1 METEKSR
8 IFFSYARADEE
19 FALKLAKSLRSAG
32 ANLWID
38 QLDIPVGSRWDRAV
52 MQALKTAES
61 VLVILS
67 PAAVDSDNVMDE
79 VSFALEQKKPVMPV
93 LYKNCEVPLGLRRVQ
108 YIDFTVDF
116 NLALRRLLHAFSIEP
131 PSREPQPVEP
141 ISGEPREIR
150 PPMKTSVSIP
160 DQADLELESS
170 PAGEEVETVA
180 VGRKAFT
187 NGIGMKF
194 VLIPAG
200 TFMMGSPG
208 AEVGREGDEVP
219 HKVTI
224 TRAFYLQTT
233 PVTQGQWER
242 VTGNNPSRFKDAGD
256 KCPVEKICW
265 DEAQQFIEK
274 LNKMEGT
281 DKYRFPTEA
290 EWEYACRAGGAE
302 RFCFGDEEG
311 KLGEYA
317 WYRGNSGKRT
327 HPVGNKKANA
337 WGLYDMHGNVWEW
350 CQDCYGDYPAGPVT
364 DPKGSPSCEFRVSR
378 GGSWFDNASD
388 IRSAHRGW
396 GWPSNRVN
404 NLGFR
409 LAWDL

>member
-1 METEKSR
+1 METETSR

-19 FALKLAKSLRSAG
+19 FALKLAQSLRSAG

-38 QLDIPVGSRWDRAV
+38 QLDIPLGERWDRAV
-52 MQALKTAES
+52 MQALRTAES

-79 VSFALEQKKPVMPV
+79 VSFALEQRKLVVPV
-93 LYKNCEVPLGLRRVQ
+93 LYKNCELPLRLRRVQ
-108 YIDFTVDF
+108 NIDFTEDF
-116 NLALRRLLHAFSIEP
+116 NPALRRLLQAFSMELP
-131 PSREPQPVEP
+131 AGGPQPVEFIP
-141 ISGEPREIR
+141 AESGGVR
-150 PPMKTSVSIP
+150 PPVKSPVPLP
-160 DQADLELESS
+160 DQPGLELESS
-170 PAGEEVETVA
+170 TAAEDVETVTA
-180 VGRKAFT
+180 AGKAFT
-187 NGIGMKF
+187 NSIGMKF

-208 AEVGREGDEVP
+208 ADVGREDDEVQ
-219 HKVTI
+219 HEVTI

-233 PVTQGQWER
+233 PVTQGQWAR
-242 VTGNNPSRFKDAGD
+242 VMGNNPSRFKDDGD
-256 KCPVEKICW
+256 KCPVEKIRW
-265 DEAQQFIEK
+265 DEAQKFIEK
-274 LNKMEGT
+274 LNEMEGT
-281 DKYRFPTEA
+281 DKYRLPTEA

-302 RFCFGDEEG
+302 RFCFGDDEG

>member
-1 METEKSR
+1 METETSR

-19 FALKLAKSLRSAG
+19 FALKLAQSLRSAG

-38 QLDIPVGSRWDRAV
+38 QLDIPLGERWDRAV
-52 MQALKTAES
+52 MQALRTAES

-79 VSFALEQKKPVMPV
+79 VSFALEQRKLVVPV
-93 LYKNCEVPLGLRRVQ
+93 LYKNCELPLRLRRVQ
-108 YIDFTVDF
+108 NIDFTADF
-116 NLALRRLLHAFSIEP
+116 NPALRRLLQAFSMELP
-131 PSREPQPVEP
+131 AGGPQPVEFIP
-141 ISGEPREIR
+141 AESGGVR
-150 PPMKTSVSIP
+150 PPVKSPVPLP
-160 DQADLELESS
+160 DQPGLELESS
-170 PAGEEVETVA
+170 TAAEDVETVTA
-180 VGRKAFT
+180 AGKAFT
-187 NGIGMKF
+187 NSIGMKF

-208 AEVGREGDEVP
+208 ADVGREDDEVQ
-219 HKVTI
+219 HEVTI

-233 PVTQGQWER
+233 PVTQGQWAR
-242 VTGNNPSRFKDAGD
+242 VMGNNPSRFKDDGD
-256 KCPVEKICW
+256 KCPVEKIRW
-265 DEAQQFIEK
+265 DEAQTFIEK
-274 LNKMEGT
+274 LNEMEGT
-281 DKYRFPTEA
+281 DKYRLPTEA
-290 EWEYACRAGGAE
+290 EWEYACRAGSAE
-302 RFCFGDEEG
+302 RFCSGDDEG

>member
-1 METEKSR
+1 METEKSG

-38 QLDIPVGSRWDRAV
+38 QLDIPVGARWDRAV
-52 MQALKTAES
+52 TQALKIAKS

-67 PAAVDSDNVMDE
+67 PAAVESDNVMDE
-79 VSFALEQKKPVMPV
+79 VSFALDQKKLVVPV
-93 LYKNCEVPLGLRRVQ
+93 LYKNCEVPLRLRRVQ

-116 NLALRRLLHAFSIEP
+116 DLALTRLLHAFSIELP
-131 PSREPQPVEP
+131 PGEPQPVEP
-141 ISGEPREIR
+141 IPAEPRGIR
-150 PPMKTSVSIP
+150 PPMKSPVPIP
-160 DQADLELESS
+160 DQPGLQPEPK
-170 PAGEEVETVA
+170 PAGEDVETVA
-180 VGRKAFT
+180 VARKDFT

-208 AEVGREGDEVP
+208 AEVGHEDDEVQ
-219 HKVTI
+219 HKVII

-242 VTGNNPSRFKDAGD
+242 FMGNNPSRFKDGGD
-256 KCPVEKICW
+256 KWPVEKISW
-265 DEAQQFIEK
+265 YEAQQFIEE
-274 LNKMEGT
+274 LNEMEGT

-290 EWEYACRAGGAE
+290 EWEYACRAGSSE
-302 RFCFGDEEG
+302 RFCFGDDEG

-317 WYRGNSGKRT
+317 WYKGNSDKKT
-327 HPVGNKKANA
+327 HPVGQKKPNA

-364 DPKGSPSCEFRVSR
+364 DPTGPSSGEFRVSR
-378 GGSWFDNASD
+378 GGSWFDNAAD

-396 GWPSNRVN
+396 GWPDNRVN

-409 LAWDL
+409 LARDS